1 MQFIGMIINDHHKI
15 AMGNVMELDAKN
27 TTVAEVFK
35 LLTLQLDT
43 DFDLRQQGD
52 NTNSKMDKVAQK
64 LTPKE

>member
-1 MQFIGMIINDHHKI
+1 
-15 AMGNVMELDAKN
+15 MELDAKN